1 MTIKNLTK
9 RRARVNAQL
18 LTNSEVI
25 LGVWLEGEIQG
36 EYFVA
41 INPCRDDK
49 SLGSFKVTRAS
60 GYWKDYAVDDFSGP
74 DLVSLYMVLN
84 ELDEPTAVNAL
95 EETLRQSG
103 PKTSQTST
111 KSVSKTVKPEVL
123 STPAP
128 EGCHLPPDI
137 HPELGV
143 PALSWEYLTAEGQ
156 TAFLVYRFDTDK
168 GKETRPVSYNPETQD
183 WQWRL
188 PGSPL
193 PVYHLDLISRDKS
206 AAVVVVEGEKAAD
219 AASKLF
225 PDSIST
231 TSASGSSNAL
241 KSDWSPLYGRATTLI
256 PDADEPGTKY
266 AMTVAAELLVNG
278 SEVFIIDTLALGW
291 TDGEDVADHADLTQ
305 EWMTE
310 QRVPVR
316 DWAGVMGMD
325 DLITEAA
332 ARLPLFAY
340 ERSKDRLVDLL
351 GGVSKRTLD
360 SLVIKARKT
369 LEQAGDDEPEHGGP
383 FCSLEP
389 WPEVVDGKALVT
401 EIQSIIRSH
410 IILSAQE
417 SMAVSLWIVLT
428 YVFRAFR
435 ICPRLLVSSPE
446 KRCGKTTLL
455 ETIQAMCFRGL
466 AAANIS
472 AASLYRGL
480 EAWSPT
486 LLIDEADTF
495 LQGNDEL
502 RGILNSGHTRSTAY
516 VIRTVGDEHEPKMFP
531 TFAPIAIGMIKR
543 PPDTLLDRSIVVRM
557 QRKLGADKVTPLP
570 LEAENEYLHVRQKCL
585 RWAEDNIADLKGDRD
600 LTPDEISND
609 RARDNWIPLA
619 AIALRCGLLEDAQ
632 AACRQLTIKEDDS
645 LTVELLT
652 DIQQLFRDSG
662 KDKLPSK
669 TLVKMLTEMEERPW
683 SEYNRDKPLSQ
694 TKLAQLLKSFDVHTQ
709 QAKVGAKN
717 LKHYV
722 LADLRPLFER
732 YLSKEIVPPPPES
745 TAKPLLEAENPDIQW
760 PATVADEVAVAD
772 VNVDSATTAAST
784 IPSAVSVTGEV
795 ADDETLPLPGQMA
808 EGHTNQAITDGSEV
822 AAETEAVTHSYAQSA
837 NQGGRGHDG
846 L

>member
-1 MTIKNLTK
+1 MKSKTFNKG
-9 RRARVNAQL
+9 RSRVNSQL
-18 LTNSEVI
+18 LSNGEAV
-25 LGVWLEGEIQG
+25 LRAWLEGERQG
-36 EYFVA
+36 EHFVA

-49 SLGSFKVTRAS
+49 NLGSFKVTLAT
-60 GYWKDYAVDDFSGP
+60 GFWKDYAVEGFSGP

-84 ELDEPTAVNAL
+84 ELDEHAAVTAL
-95 EETLRQSG
+95 EETLRQSR
-103 PKTSQTST
+103 PITTHTST
-111 KSVSKTVKPEVL
+111 KSVSKTVKPDVL

-128 EGCHLPPDI
+128 NDCHLPPDI

-143 PALSWEYLTAEGQ
+143 PAMSWEYLTADGRV
-156 TAFLVYRFDTDK
+156 AFIVYRFDTHK
-168 GKETRPVSYNPETQD
+168 GKETRSVSYNPEAQD

-193 PVYHLDLISRDKS
+193 PVYHLDQILRDKS
-206 AAVVVVEGEKAAD
+206 AAIVVVEGEKAVD
-219 AASKLF
+219 AASKHF
-225 PDSIST
+225 SGSICT

-241 KSDWSPLYGRATTLI
+241 KSDWSPLYGRVTTLI

-266 AMTVAAELLVNG
+266 AMTIAAELLVNG

-305 EWMTE
+305 EWLTE
-310 QRVPVR
+310 QRIPVR
-316 DWAGVMGMD
+316 EWAGMNGMD
-325 DLITEAA
+325 DLIIEAA
-332 ARLPLFAY
+332 ARLSPLDY
-340 ERSKDRLVDLL
+340 DRCKGRLVDLL
-351 GGVSKRTLD
+351 GGVSKRTVD
-360 SLVIKARKT
+360 SGVNKARKA
-369 LEQAGDDEPEHGGP
+369 LDQARDDGPEQGGL
-383 FCSLEP
+383 FSGEEP
-389 WPEVVDGKALVT
+389 WPEAVDGRVLVT
-401 EIQSIIRSH
+401 EIQSIIRNH
-410 IILSAQE
+410 VILSAQE
-417 SMAVSLWIVLT
+417 SMAVALWIVLT

-502 RGILNSGHTRSTAY
+502 RGILNSGHTKSTAF
-516 VIRTVGDEHEPKMFP
+516 VIRTVGDEHEPKLFP

-543 PPDTLLDRSIVVRM
+543 PPDTLLDRSVVVRM
-557 QRKLGADKVTPLP
+557 QRKLGADQVTPLP
-570 LEAENEYLHVRQKCL
+570 LEAENEYSDIRQKCL
-585 RWAEDNIADLKGDRD
+585 RWAEDNVADLKGDRD
-600 LTPDEISND
+600 LTPEEISND

-619 AIALRCGLLEDAQ
+619 AIALRCGLLDDAQ

-645 LTVELLT
+645 LTVELLA
-652 DIQQLFRDSG
+652 DIQQLFRDEG

-669 TLVKMLTEMEERPW
+669 VLVKMLTAMEERPW
-683 SEYNRDKPLSQ
+683 SEYNRDKPLTQ
-694 TKLAQLLKSFDVHTQ
+694 NRLAQLLKDFDVYTHQ
-709 QAKVGAKN
+709 SKVGAKN
-717 LKHYV
+717 LKHYF

-732 YLSKEIVPPPPES
+732 YLRKEFANTTPES
-745 TAKPLLEAENPDIQW
+745 TAKPLPEAGNLDLPR
-760 PATVADEVAVAD
+760 PVMVAGEVAVAA
-772 VNVDSATTAAST
+772 VNVDSATTTVST
-784 IPSAVSVTGEV
+784 KHSAVGVTGEV
-795 ADDETLPLPGQMA
+795 ADDETLPLPVQSVG
-808 EGHTNQAITDGSEV
+808 GPTNQAITDGSEV

-837 NQGGRGHDG
+837 NQGGHGHDE